1 MKASGPPN
9 GRRSSAPRRGA
20 EQRSPA
26 EPAHDAGETNDEAE
40 TDPPARV
47 DASRDRK
54 KSGVLQELSRFSVS
68 TYKLTRG
75 FGSLVRLVAAEQDV
89 TREELSLAIDNAVE
103 GFYRHPLMKGT
114 GKLTSYLRGRGLIPN
129 EESTEELIRYLVDQ
143 VLSRSPVQIP
153 EALVD
158 EFWEFFDELFASPEL
173 KGLGE
178 LTVDMVRLVL
188 RTYEPL
194 LVEVVNV
201 LKAGRRFNEWQVR
214 EVMRRAGVVRQDLG
228 IMRRQIK
235 ALRHIR
241 PFFQTDPKDFGA
253 QAKIV
258 ARMVGE
264 FGPFFVKMAQIAAAN
279 SEFLPDE
286 IAREL
291 AVFHEDVPPMTED
304 EVMAAFMEC
313 YGKEPHHLFLD
324 FDPARPV
331 KSGSIGSV
339 YFAKKPFLEDGRE
352 VLKPVVI
359 KVGRHNIDREFAI
372 GKMVLGLAIM
382 SSQYWAPHSK
392 LTPFLRAMQEQVDEF
407 VAGFIAE
414 LDFEAEAQ
422 NHLRFYERSLGTR
435 QWKVPELYGHSHRI
449 LEMEYL
455 SDAASLTRALQRMSK
470 RERRRFQSQVSEHLL
485 YAVLSHVFVYNEIH
499 GDLHP
504 GNVMV
509 GSDGGLHLID
519 WGNVVPLEGKLG
531 PVWNYLVAAMLADTS
546 MIADSLVRMSTQPEE
561 NTRRWN
567 EIKATLDET
576 LMKKG
581 VTPLTAMNF
590 LVELRRGGLEGL
602 HKRGQTVL
610 HLMSNTQQIGVV
622 LKRDYLH
629 LSRALFAAAGS
640 FGSLYENTS
649 KSLMLRDMA
658 RSLVRLP
665 LTVTQ
670 DVMHHEV
677 ATWRKRIARVLPLPA
692 FLKRRLVPPPR
703 PQPKHLGRP
712 APKPIIMPPAATRSP
727 TRHLA

>member
-1 MKASGPPN
+1 LADLAVKDEGAPDDAAPPPPE
-9 GRRSSAPRRGA
+9 SSA
-20 EQRSPA
+20 
-26 EPAHDAGETNDEAE
+26 
-40 TDPPARV
+40 
-47 DASRDRK
+47 RK
-54 KSGVLQELSRFSVS
+54 RGVLGEIGRFSVS

-75 FGSLVRLVAAEQDV
+75 FGSLFRLIAAEQDV
-89 TREELSLAIDNAVE
+89 TREELSSAIDDAVN

-114 GKLTSYLRGRGLIPN
+114 GRLTSYLRGRGLIPN
-129 EESTEELIRYLVDQ
+129 EQSTEELIRYLVDQ

-153 EALVD
+153 EGLVD
-158 EFWEFFDELFASPEL
+158 EFWQFFDELFSSDEL

-214 EVMRRAGVVRQDLG
+214 EVLRRAGIVKQDLA
-228 IMRRQIK
+228 IVRRQIK
-235 ALRHIR
+235 ALRYIR
-241 PFFQTDPKDFGA
+241 PFFQTHPKDFRA

-258 ARMVGE
+258 AQMVGE

-279 SEFLPDE
+279 AEFLPEE

-291 AVFHEDVPPMTED
+291 AVFHEDVPPMTEE
-304 EVMAAFMEC
+304 EVLAAFMEC
-313 YGKEPHHLFLD
+313 YGKPPHQLFLD

-352 VLKPVVI
+352 VLKSVVI

-407 VAGFIAE
+407 VAGFVEE

-422 NHLRFYERSLGTR
+422 NHLRFYERSLHSR
-435 QWKVPELYGHSHRI
+435 QWRVPELYGHSHRI

-455 SDAASLTRALQRMSK
+455 SDAASLTRALARMNK
-470 RERRRFQSQVSEHLL
+470 RERRRFQAQVSERLL
-485 YAVLSHVFVYNEIH
+485 YAVLHHVFVYNELH

-509 GSDGGLHLID
+509 DSDGGLHLID
-519 WGNVVPLEGKLG
+519 WGNVVQLEGKLG
-531 PVWNYLVAAMLADTS
+531 PVWNYLVAAMLADTA

-561 NTRRWN
+561 NAKRWN

-576 LMKKG
+576 LLKKG
-581 VTPLTAMNF
+581 VTPLTPLNF
-590 LVELRRGGLEGL
+590 LMELRRGGLEGL
-602 HKRGQTVL
+602 HRRGQTVL
-610 HLMSNTQQIGVV
+610 HLMSNTQQIGLV

-640 FGSLYENTS
+640 FGSLYEDTS
-649 KSLMLRDMA
+649 KGLMARDVVRSLM
-658 RSLVRLP
+658 RLP
-665 LTVTQ
+665 LNLTQ
-670 DVMHHEV
+670 DVLHHEV
-677 ATWRKRIARVLPLPA
+677 ATW
-692 FLKRRLVPPPR
+692 KRRLAHVLPMPAFVRKRLLPPPR
-703 PQPKHLGRP
+703 LQPTSLAR
-712 APKPIIMPPAATRSP
+712 ARPKPIIVPPGPQPAAAAAAAASKA
-727 TRHLA
+727 HLST